1 MNGSVGSRVRRW
13 RVAAVGAALVVLLGV
28 VAPAM
33 AWADPV
39 KGAQT
44 IELQDLRCD
53 FGEGFEDVQAVA
65 AGGAD
70 VGHVLDSTQIGVV
83 HVLTVKTFVD
93 GLLVD
98 EVGFTHPGRGLHLVP
113 CAWTAA
119 DFVDEQG
126 RHVQVLAEGYVLA
139 TPSGSD

>member
-1 MNGSVGSRVRRW
+1 MNGSVGRLQRW
-13 RVAAVGAALVVLLGV
+13 TVAVVCGVLVVLLGV
-28 VAPAM
+28 VAAGT

-39 KGAQT
+39 NGALT
-44 IELQDLRCD
+44 TELQDLRCD
-53 FGEGFEDVQAVA
+53 FGEGFEDIQAVA
-65 AGGAD
+65 VDGAD

-93 GLLVD
+93 GLLVR
-98 EVGFTHPGRGLHLVP
+98 EGGFTHPGMGLHLVP
-113 CAWTAA
+113 CAWTLA

-126 RHVQVLAEGYVLA
+126 RHIQVLAEGLVLV